1 MNLIPGA
8 TLTSAVLGFLVIMAW
23 RIGESRSAVTARKIV
38 IPPMGMAT
46 GFCMFLAPGF
56 RMPWTWAVAAFLV
69 GALLLAE
76 PLIRT
81 SHLKL
86 VGETVMMHRS
96 PAFFFVIVVLALVR
110 FLARGV
116 SGPVYYDR
124 AVGWAVFYS
133 GVWDDRALAGDDVS
147 GVSAGDA
154 GGGDGACGWRKLA
167 SSL

>member
-1 MNLIPGA
+1 MNLLPGA
-8 TLTSAVLGFLVIMAW
+8 SLTSAVLGFLVIMAW
-23 RIGESRSAVTARKIV
+23 RIGESRSAVTARKII

-81 SHLKL
+81 SRLKL

-110 FLARGV
+110 FLARGYLDRFITIEQ
-116 SGPVYYDR
+116 SGGLFFILAFGMIVRWRVTMYVAYRRITRPQALV
-124 AVGWAVFYS
+124 AAS
-133 GVWDDRALAGDDVS
+133 GS
-147 GVSAGDA
+147 
-154 GGGDGACGWRKLA
+154 
-167 SSL
+167 

>member
-110 FLARGV
+110 FLARGYLDRFITIEQ
-116 SGPVYYDR
+116 SGGLFFILAFGMIVRWRVTMYREYR
-124 AVGWAVFYS
+124 RVVGRQAVVA
-133 GVWDDRALAGDDVS
+133 
-147 GVSAGDA
+147 A
-154 GGGDGACGWRKLA
+154 GG
-167 SSL
+167 S

>member
-1 MNLIPGA
+1 MNLLPGA
-8 TLTSAVLGFLVIMAW
+8 SLTSAVLGFLVIMAW

-38 IPPMGMAT
+38 IPPLGMAT

-56 RMPWTWAVAAFLV
+56 RMPWTWAAVAFLV

-110 FLARGV
+110 FLARGYLDRFITIEQ
-116 SGPVYYDR
+116 SGGLFFILAFGMIVRWRVTMYREYRRVTQPHPLVLR
-124 AVGWAVFYS
+124 A
-133 GVWDDRALAGDDVS
+133 
-147 GVSAGDA
+147 
-154 GGGDGACGWRKLA
+154 GASR
-167 SSL
+167 

>member
-110 FLARGV
+110 FLARGYLDRFITIEQ
-116 SGPVYYDR
+116 SGGLFFILAFGMIVRWRVTMYREYRRVTQAGAMVPV
-124 AVGWAVFYS
+124 
-133 GVWDDRALAGDDVS
+133 
-147 GVSAGDA
+147 
-154 GGGDGACGWRKLA
+154 GGG
-167 SSL
+167 S